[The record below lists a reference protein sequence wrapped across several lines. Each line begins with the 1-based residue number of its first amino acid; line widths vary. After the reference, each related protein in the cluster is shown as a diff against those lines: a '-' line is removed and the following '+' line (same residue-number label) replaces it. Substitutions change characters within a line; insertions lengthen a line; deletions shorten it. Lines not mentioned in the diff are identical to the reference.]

1 MPKDGGG
8 HAGHHPSPWLD
19 SLPPPVI
26 LVILSDHHYM
36 FHFSMLPPFFFFT
49 PFNHLSDLFG
59 LPPCTYS
66 LSPTRAPLPSPSP
79 LLSPP
84 TGRLLCYLITLT
96 RQDVG
101 RARPPLF
108 LCLRARTC
116 ASVEGQV
123 QGLGAHPT
131 RYPNGTQQQRE
142 GRRVQQ
148 GKYTK

>member
-1 MPKDGGG
+1 MGEDMQ
-8 HAGHHPSPWLD
+8 ATIL
-19 SLPPPVI
+19 LPGWILFLPPVI

-36 FHFSMLPPFFFFT
+36 FHFSMLPLFF
-49 PFNHLSDLFG
+49 
-59 LPPCTYS
+59 LPPSTTCLIS
-66 LSPTRAPLPSPSP
+66 LRSPRTLIPSPTRAPPPSPSP
-79 LLSPP
+79 LLSSP

-108 LCLRARTC
+108 FCLRARTY

-142 GRRVQQ
+142 GR
-148 GKYTK
+148 